1 MKKLFTYTFTML
13 SLLISTCSSQ
23 NVEPILNSQSQKVVL
38 EYVDF
43 SRIDKAV
50 KKYAHLQ
57 SQAEWI
63 KRLKYFA
70 IGAGCTGL
78 GLLIF
83 KHYFSTQDKPNDSQN
98 LSAAKNVPQKPDRD
112 SVNELIRDELLKR
125 ASWNGRFREAS
136 LSALD
141 IVIFTAVSTSV
152 WAIINKSG
160 ELLKNQ
166 FIGIDLDSNFY
177 KQKNAK
183 LNNLIKQLGI
193 FLMQH
198 EQDSKGEHA
207 SKFFDLMFADI
218 LINHTTLIRWF
229 EDLIGF
235 IKCMVISATGR
246 DSLEVACLEKDIL
259 SLSASLNQFTDKIS
273 CIFNSCTDIQ
283 EHSMLVDQATTSY
296 LVFCKQFSKFIYDCG
311 LYLYEEDFLQE
322 NSLQNNA

>member
-1 MKKLFTYTFTML
+1 ML

-50 KKYAHLQ
+50 KKYEHLQ

-78 GLLIF
+78 GILIF
-83 KHYFSTQDKPNDSQN
+83 NHYFMAQGKVKSSEADTTTPEIVHTPESIKAQKDVLKTAQLEKEAWEKTLPGR
-98 LSAAKNVPQKPDRD
+98 AKKD
-112 SVNELIRDELLKR
+112 
-125 ASWNGRFREAS
+125 A

-141 IVIFTAVSTSV
+141 VVVFTAVSTSV
-152 WAIINKSG
+152 WSIINKSG
-160 ELLKNQ
+160 DTLKNQ
-166 FIGIDLDSNFY
+166 FSGIDLDSNFY
-177 KQKNAK
+177 KQKNTK
-183 LNNLIKQLGI
+183 LNDLIKQLGI
-193 FLMQH
+193 FLVQH
-198 EQDSKGEHA
+198 EQNSKGENA

-218 LINHTTLIRWF
+218 LINHTTLVRWV

-235 IKCMVISATGR
+235 IKCMVISETGQ
-246 DSLEVACLEKDIL
+246 DSLEIACLEKDIL
-259 SLSASLNQFTDKIS
+259 SLATNLNLFTDKIS
-273 CIFNSCTDIQ
+273 CILNSCTDAQ
-283 EHSMLVDQATTSY
+283 EHSNLVNQATTSY
-296 LVFCKQFSKFIYDCG
+296 LAFCKQFSKFIYDCG